1 MPTIRSKTV
10 SWNTSLT
17 GRLFNLS
24 TGGVINLTAANWRY
38 RIIVQRGW

>member
-1 MPTIRSKTV
+1 MSEIASTL
-10 SWNTSLT
+10 TSAT
-17 GRLFNLS
+17 SRPFNLS